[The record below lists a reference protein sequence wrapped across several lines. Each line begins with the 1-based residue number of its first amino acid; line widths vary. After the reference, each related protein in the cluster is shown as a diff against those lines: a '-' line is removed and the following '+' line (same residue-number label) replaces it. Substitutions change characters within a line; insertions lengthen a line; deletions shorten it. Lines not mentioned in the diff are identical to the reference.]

1 KTIFS
6 IIRYLNSFFLIF
18 KRCNYRNRA
27 KYFFLNDSQIVI
39 FCFKQCWLYPVAIL
53 IFWLVWQ
60 YVFSTITSTKNHFSP
75 FFFTHLLI
83 LTLFILLGLIRYWSH
98 IVIHI

>member
-1 KTIFS
+1 SKTIFS

-60 YVFSTITSTKNHFSP
+60 YVLSAITSTKDHFC
-75 FFFTHLLI
+75 FFFTHLQI
-83 LTLFILLGLIRYWSH
+83 TNHFIILGLIRYWSH
-98 IVIHI
+98 VVIRI